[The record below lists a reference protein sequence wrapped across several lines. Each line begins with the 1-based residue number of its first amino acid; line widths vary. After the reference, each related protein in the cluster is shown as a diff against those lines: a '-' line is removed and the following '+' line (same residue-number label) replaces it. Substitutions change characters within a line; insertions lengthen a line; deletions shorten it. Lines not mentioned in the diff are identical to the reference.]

1 MAWALAH
8 GQVGGSGGMLP
19 QKIFEN
25 LDTLRTFLMHSD
37 TCFCD

>member
-19 QKIFEN
+19 HKIFEN
-25 LDTLRTFLMHSD
+25 LDTENVSD
-37 TCFCD
+37 AF